1 MGSLVARLKNG
12 KAAKQIVLLSS
23 GSLIA
28 QLLTF
33 AMSPVL
39 TRLYSTEVIGLFT
52 FVLSIVSAFS
62 GVICLRYDVSI
73 VTADKE
79 SFGPL
84 FKACVIITVALS
96 LLIGVGSFVV
106 CWLFEMVE
114 PSSLWTIVFV
124 FPLLLVAGA
133 INILNGCNN
142 RNEEYKAISDAYVGR
157 SVAQNAIMVGAGLV
171 APNAAVLLVSQLV
184 GQFAGIKLQ
193 LRAIHDSWK
202 DALRVDSDAV
212 RRAVVDNRAQALF
225 STPATLLNAASY
237 SLVSLCIGNVYGMG
251 VLGLYSISFR
261 VLGVPLAVFSSNIA
275 RVHCKLSEREMGSS
289 GSYFKSTLKMLL
301 ASLAIILPISA
312 LLFFFSPPPAFSVL
326 FGPEWEEAGVYVQIL
341 VPMFLLRFLAGSI
354 GYGFFLSRKQWQE
367 TVIQLL
373 LLITLV
379 GVLAISVACGA
390 DVITFLVALSSTWSV
405 VYLTEIGLFVVN
417 SKRGA

>member
-1 MGSLVARLKNG
+1 MGSLVARFKNG
-12 KAAKQIVLLSS
+12 KAAKQIALLSS

-39 TRLYSTEVIGLFT
+39 TRLYSTEIIGLFT

-62 GVICLRYDVSI
+62 GVVCLRYDVSI
-73 VTADKE
+73 VTADKK

-84 FKACVIITVALS
+84 FKACVVITVALS

-106 CWLFEMVE
+106 CWLFDMVE
-114 PSSLWTIVFV
+114 STSLWTIAFV

-142 RNEEYKAISDAYVGR
+142 RNEEYKAISSAYVGR
-157 SVAQNAIMVGAGLV
+157 SVAQNAIMVGAGFI

-184 GQFAGIKLQ
+184 GQLAGIKLQ
-193 LRAIHDSWK
+193 LRALHDSWK
-202 DALRVDSDAV
+202 DALRESSDAV
-212 RRAVVDNRAQALF
+212 RRAVVDNRVQALF

-289 GSYFKSTLKMLL
+289 GSYLKSTLKMLL

-312 LLFFFSPPPAFSVL
+312 LLLFSPPAFSVL
-326 FGPEWEEAGVYVQIL
+326 FGSEWEEAGVYVQIL

-354 GYGFFLSRKQWQE
+354 GYGFFLSKKQWQE

-390 DVITFLVALSSTWSV
+390 DVIAFLVALSATWSV
-405 VYLTEIGLFVVN
+405 VYLLEIGLFVFN

>member
-193 LRAIHDSWK
+193 LRALHDSWK
-202 DALRVDSDAV
+202 DALRVNSDAV

-312 LLFFFSPPPAFSVL
+312 LLFFFSPPAFSVL

-390 DVITFLVALSSTWSV
+390 DVITFLVALSATWSV

>member
-193 LRAIHDSWK
+193 LRALHDSWK

-301 ASLAIILPISA
+301 ASFAIILPISA
-312 LLFFFSPPPAFSVL
+312 LLFFFSPP
-326 FGPEWEEAGVYVQIL
+326 G
-341 VPMFLLRFLAGSI
+341 LLRPLRPRMGGGGRIRSDSRTDVFAALPRRLDWLWVLPVQEAVAGDGHSVASAHYSCRRF
-354 GYGFFLSRKQWQE
+354 GDFSRLWSRCNHLSRRI
-367 TVIQLL
+367 VGH
-373 LLITLV
+373 LV
-379 GVLAISVACGA
+379 GCVPDG
-390 DVITFLVALSSTWSV
+390 DWS
-405 VYLTEIGLFVVN
+405 I
-417 SKRGA
+417 RC